1 MAASYLMV
9 SGKGGVGKSTL
20 TAALAVMAAQ
30 AGKRVAVIDGDIGL
44 RSLDLMLGLENMVLY
59 DMADLVNRRCTLN
72 QALIRHPEHSS
83 LHLMVGGQ
91 QARPKDFR
99 RQDLEKI
106 MKTLKKR
113 YDLVLVDGP
122 AGLGRGVSN
131 FAGLVDEVVI
141 VATPEPVAIRSAE
154 KMASSLFEK
163 GLRPSLLLNRMQ
175 VQKVLEGQLQQ
186 PQTLSFTLDLPL
198 LGAVTDSEKVYTAAL
213 RGATAAQA
221 EDEQVRQE
229 LQDIIRR
236 MEGESLP
243 VPEYEPERLN
253 IFQRIWKWLED

>member
-1 MAASYLMV
+1 MAKSFLFV

-30 AGKRVAVIDGDIGL
+30 AGKRVAVLDGDLGL
-44 RSLDLMLGLENMVLY
+44 RSLDLMLGLENQVLY
-59 DMADLVNRRCTLN
+59 DMADLVARRCTFN
-72 QALIRHPEHSS
+72 QALIRHPDQPG

-91 QARPKDFR
+91 QARPKDFGK
-99 RQDLEKI
+99 QDLKKI
-106 MKTLKKR
+106 MKTLQKR
-113 YDLVLVDGP
+113 FDLVLVDGP
-122 AGLGRGVSN
+122 AGLGRGVNN
-131 FAGLVDEVVI
+131 FADLVDEVVI
-141 VATPEPVAIRSAE
+141 VATPDPVAIRSAE

-175 VQKVLEGQLQQ
+175 VQKVLDGQLHQ

-198 LGAVTDSEKVYTAAL
+198 VGALVDSGAVYEAAL
-213 RGATAAQA
+213 KGQTAAQA
-221 EDEQVRQE
+221 ADEAVQE
-229 LQDIIRR
+229 ELKHILKR

-243 VPEYEPERLN
+243 VPEYQKEQLN